1 MAGSSSANMF
11 NCPNCSRQL
20 SVVPDY
26 IGRLVSCPYCGSMFI
41 MPRLSPPS
49 SQRVSSGKTD
59 DGTIPLATE
68 EKSGSSAERAETT
81 DSIKKS
87 VRPISQATPYIMPEL
102 TRPGGIAVLAVLG
115 IVLSI
120 TGLVLAVSALVIG
133 TETLFGSNQFTL
145 GDSIYSQVK
154 FAMYC
159 LYMLLY
165 LLVCM
170 GLLKGR
176 NSARRIFVLLTL
188 MFILGELIQIA
199 VAAHKGEPLINPP
212 LDFLKVIA
220 LVYMLGGML
229 YLLRSRISTWFD

>member
-1 MAGSSSANMF
+1 MADSSPVNMF
-11 NCPNCSRQL
+11 DCANCSRQL

-26 IGRLVSCPYCGSMFI
+26 IGRLVACPYCGSMFI

-49 SQRVSSGKTD
+49 LQRVSSGKAD
-59 DGTIPLATE
+59 GGTIPLASE
-68 EKSGSSAERAETT
+68 GNSGSSAERAETT
-81 DSIKKS
+81 DSIRLPVK
-87 VRPISQATPYIMPEL
+87 PISQATPYIMPEL

-115 IVLSI
+115 MVLSI

-133 TETLFGSNQFTL
+133 TETLFGNAQFTL

-165 LLVCM
+165 MLVCM

-188 MFILGELIQIA
+188 LFIFGELIQIA
-199 VAAHKGEPLINPP
+199 VASYKGEPLINPP

-229 YLLRSRISTWFD
+229 YLLRSRIGTWFD

>member
-1 MAGSSSANMF
+1 MADSLSVNMF
-11 NCPNCSRQL
+11 NCANCSRQL

-26 IGRLVSCPYCGSMFI
+26 IGRLVACPYCGSMFI
-41 MPRLSPPS
+41 MPSLSPQS
-49 SQRVSSGKTD
+49 LQRG
-59 DGTIPLATE
+59 AA
-68 EKSGSSAERAETT
+68 EKNNDSAAKRVETV
-81 DSIKKS
+81 DSTKMPA
-87 VRPISQATPYIMPEL
+87 RPISQATPYIIPEL
-102 TRPGGIAVLAVLG
+102 TRPGGIAVLAALG
-115 IVLSI
+115 LMLSI
-120 TGLVLAVSALVIG
+120 TGLVLAISALVIG
-133 TETLFGSNQFTL
+133 TETLFSGDRLML

-188 MFILGELIQIA
+188 LFIFGELTQIG
-199 VAAHKGEPLINPP
+199 VASYKGEPLVNPP

-229 YLLRSRISTWFD
+229 YLLRSRIGNWFD

>member
-1 MAGSSSANMF
+1 MTDSSFVNMF
-11 NCPNCSRQL
+11 NCANCSRQL

-26 IGRLVSCPYCGSMFI
+26 IGRLVACPYCGSMFI
-41 MPRLSPPS
+41 MPSLSPQS
-49 SQRVSSGKTD
+49 LQRGASEEAD
-59 DGTIPLATE
+59 DGTIPIVA
-68 EKSGSSAERAETT
+68 EKKNDSTAERAGTVDLT
-81 DSIKKS
+81 KT
-87 VRPISQATPYIMPEL
+87 PIGPMSQATPYIIPEL
-102 TRPGGIAVLAVLG
+102 ARPGGIAVLAVLG
-115 IVLSI
+115 LMLSI
-120 TGLVLAVSALVIG
+120 TGLVLAISALVIG
-133 TETLFGSNQFTL
+133 TETLFSGDRL
-145 GDSIYSQVK
+145 MLDDSIYSQVK

-188 MFILGELIQIA
+188 LFIFGELIQIGLA
-199 VAAHKGEPLINPP
+199 SYKGEQLVNPP

-229 YLLRSRISTWFD
+229 YLLRSRIGDWFD